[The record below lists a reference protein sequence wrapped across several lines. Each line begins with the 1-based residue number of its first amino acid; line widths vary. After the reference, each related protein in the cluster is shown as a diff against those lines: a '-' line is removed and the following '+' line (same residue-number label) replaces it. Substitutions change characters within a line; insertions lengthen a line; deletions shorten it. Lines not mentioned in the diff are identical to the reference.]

1 MLLIPDEI
9 LPPEDDMKM
18 LASKSREGRWAVQ
31 VARRPRDYERLD
43 DLFDNLSIHPDVT
56 EIHIAEVKV
65 TSIKIPR
72 ESGID
77 IDVSD
82 W

>member
-9 LPPEDDMKM
+9 LPPEEDMRM
-18 LASKSREGRWAVQ
+18 LASKSREGKWAVQ

-43 DLFDNLSIHPDVT
+43 DVFDTLSLNPDVE
-56 EIHIAEVKV
+56 EIHIAEVRV

-72 ESGID
+72 ENGID

-82 W
+82 I